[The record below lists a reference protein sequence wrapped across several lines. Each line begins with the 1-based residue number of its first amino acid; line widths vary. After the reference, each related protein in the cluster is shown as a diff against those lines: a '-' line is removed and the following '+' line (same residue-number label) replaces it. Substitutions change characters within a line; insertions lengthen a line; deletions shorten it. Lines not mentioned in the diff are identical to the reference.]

1 MVPLRHLPGAEETT
15 MSMAD
20 RDGKI
25 WMDGKLI
32 DGATPRFTC

>member
-1 MVPLRHLPGAEETT
+1 

-25 WMDGKLI
+25 WMDGALFDWREAKIHFLTHNLHY
-32 DGATPRFTC
+32 G